1 MNNTSLYALTVL
13 IWGSTWYAITFQLGE
28 VQPVLS
34 VSYRFIIASAVLFA
48 YVRLFKHKTLVP
60 LTKQQHTTI
69 ALQGFFL
76 FSINY
81 VLFYFGTGYLTSGL
95 VAIIFSTMT
104 IMNIVNQAIF
114 FRIKINPQVTLGSI
128 VGLIGITLVFWP
140 EITNAKIA
148 DTTATGILLCI
159 AASYC
164 ASLGNMVSM
173 KNSRDNIPVLQA
185 NSVGM
190 AYGASFSLV
199 MALFIGAPFT
209 FEWTTGYIG
218 SLLYLAILG
227 SAVAFGCYLT
237 LMKNIGADKA
247 AYATVLFPIVA
258 LIISTLFE
266 GYTWTTLSVCG
277 VALTI
282 IGNVVAMANRENM
295 LRWRRDK
302 RAKNLLK

>member
-28 VQPVLS
+28 VHPIVS

-48 YVRLFKHKTLVP
+48 YVKLIRKKNTTP
-60 LTKQQHTTI
+60 LTKRQHITI

-81 VLFYFGTGYLTSGL
+81 ALFYFGTGYLTSGL

-104 IMNIVNQAIF
+104 IMNIINQALF
-114 FRIKINPQVTLGSI
+114 FKIKINPQVALGS
-128 VGLIGITLVFWP
+128 LIGLAGISCIFWP
-140 EITNAKIA
+140 EIKNAKMG
-148 DTTATGILLCI
+148 DTTLIGIILCLL
-159 AASYC
+159 ASYC

-185 NSVGM
+185 NSYGM
-190 AYGASFSLV
+190 AYGAVFSLV
-199 MALFIGAPFT
+199 MVITLGAKIT
-209 FEWTTGYIG
+209 FEYTPGYIG
-218 SLLYLAILG
+218 SLLYLAIFG
-227 SAVAFGCYLT
+227 SAIAFGCYLT

-258 LIISTLFE
+258 LIISTIFE
-266 GYTWTTLSVCG
+266 GYVWTVMSILG
-277 VALTI
+277 LILTV
-282 IGNVVAMANRENM
+282 IGNITAMANRENM
-295 LRWRRDK
+295 LRWRND
-302 RAKNLLK
+302 AKAKKLLK